1 MPIDAALFRQAMA
14 ELVTGVAV
22 VCARESGGRVVGM
35 TASSVASLS
44 LVPPM
49 LLVCVDHEADLH
61 PVIVSA
67 PEFAVSVLAV
77 GQEDAAVRFATRGQQ
92 ILDAAGL
99 PAAPGGLPLIQGAV
113 AHILC
118 RRAAVYEGGDH
129 SIVTGTVEWAET
141 SPGLP
146 LCYHRSSYSRLSQ

>member
-1 MPIDAALFRQAMA
+1 MPIDAALFRQTMA

-22 VCARESGGRVVGM
+22 VCARDSGGRVVGM

-44 LVPPM
+44 LIPPM

-67 PEFAVSVLAV
+67 PEFAVSILAA
-77 GQEDAAVRFATRGQQ
+77 GQEDVAIRFATRGQPEFDRLQ
-92 ILDAAGL
+92 QK
-99 PAAPGGLPLIQGAV
+99 AAPGGLPLIQGAV
-113 AHILC
+113 AHVVC
-118 RRAAVYEGGDH
+118 RRGTVHEGGDH
-129 SIVTGTVEWAET
+129 SIVTGTVEWAER

-146 LCYHRSSYSRLSQ
+146 LCYHRSTYSRLSQ